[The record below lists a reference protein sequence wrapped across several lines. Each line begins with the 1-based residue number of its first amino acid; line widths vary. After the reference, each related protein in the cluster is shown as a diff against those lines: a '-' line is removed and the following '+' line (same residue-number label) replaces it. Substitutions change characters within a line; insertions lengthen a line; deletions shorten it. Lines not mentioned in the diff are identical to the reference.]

1 MAESR
6 SESSRKGDGFGPRL
20 LRPGLA
26 RLAPGFHALR
36 HAQQH
41 PGAVARERDSV
52 PGESPFP
59 FTPKG
64 YRARVRVTQ
73 LAPGFRTR
81 EIFLAKLSAP

>member
-1 MAESR
+1 M
-6 SESSRKGDGFGPRL
+6 SSTLAWWNLDRK
-20 LRPGLA
+20 
-26 RLAPGFHALR
+26 ALER
-36 HAQQH
+36 AVASDRDFFEQH
-41 PGAVARERDSV
+41 PGAVERERDFV